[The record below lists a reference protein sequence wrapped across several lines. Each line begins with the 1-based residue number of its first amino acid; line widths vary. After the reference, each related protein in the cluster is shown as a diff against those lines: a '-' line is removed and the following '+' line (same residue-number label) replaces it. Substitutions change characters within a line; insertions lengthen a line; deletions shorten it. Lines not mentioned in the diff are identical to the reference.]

1 MLDFSWYRAAPPHVK
16 HGWSLKSDWHPT
28 VPIFEKGIRDELR
41 HIRKTPEQSMSV
53 YPNKVENLYDNFS
66 TGLGKPVDDLEIIN
80 TTSGMGPDYD
90 AFINSFH
97 VRENTS
103 LG

>member
-1 MLDFSWYRAAPPHVK
+1 
-16 HGWSLKSDWHPT
+16 
-28 VPIFEKGIRDELR
+28 
-41 HIRKTPEQSMSV
+41 MSV